1 MFILFLKCKNQL
13 IYRKTVNVWIYAS
26 YKKKKSAGRG
36 KKRSEEENYAYN
48 LELATRERQRV
59 RGGGDS
65 ALTGLTVPRTRVA
78 PPTPLSPTLFLCFFM
93 RAVTEMHRR
102 KRKGI

>member
-1 MFILFLKCKNQL
+1 MFISFLKCKNQL
-13 IYRKTVNVWIYAS
+13 IYIKTVNVWIYAS

-36 KKRSEEENYAYN
+36 KERSKEENYAYN

-59 RGGGDS
+59 REERGGEDS

-78 PPTPLSPTLFLCFFM
+78 PPLPHPVFALFYEGSN
-93 RAVTEMHRR
+93 RDAS
-102 KRKGI
+102 